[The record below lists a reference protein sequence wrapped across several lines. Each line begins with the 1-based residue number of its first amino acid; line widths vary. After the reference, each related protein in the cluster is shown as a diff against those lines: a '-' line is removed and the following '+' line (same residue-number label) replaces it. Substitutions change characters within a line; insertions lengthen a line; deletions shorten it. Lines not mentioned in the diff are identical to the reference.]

1 MEILGTKFITG
12 FKGASPE
19 NTVFEVFCLKCCT
32 TVQVEFCVLF
42 YSSSSTSPSPLHG
55 VPPKFVFS

>member
-19 NTVFEVFCLKCCT
+19 NPVFEVFCL
-32 TVQVEFCVLF
+32 EVLHNGA
-42 YSSSSTSPSPLHG
+42 S
-55 VPPKFVFS
+55 